1 MHFYHSHIYIILIQ
15 PYLLS
20 YFRSFV
26 PFFHFSII
34 SPVSFI
40 QSSKNASKHYFI
52 LSRIL
57 PQRKILFFSFH
68 LDTNLKLE
76 FILLFGE
83 FHKIISPNNIF
94 VLTQIQIF
102 IFLKKVS
109 CNARTS
115 FLLIYTFYVKDW
127 NPIDL
132 LRSRIENRDGERC
145 RAVTHDRAASGLTIN
160 PSPFCRLP
168 QFLFRS
174 TRRIHAQYI
183 SVEYASSFYFSS
195 YRHRY
200 KLSYKKILLL
210 YYIH

>member
-1 MHFYHSHIYIILIQ
+1 MARIFSASGKPKLNGRCTFTTRIYI
-15 PYLLS
+15 YYTYSALLTFT
-20 YFRSFV
+20 YFRSFL

-40 QSSKNASKHYFI
+40 QFFKNASKHYFI

-68 LDTNLKLE
+68 LDTNLKFE

-83 FHKIISPNNIF
+83 FRKIISPNNIF
-94 VLTQIQIF
+94 VLTQIQTF

-132 LRSRIENRDGERC
+132 FRSRIENRDGERC

-174 TRRIHAQYI
+174 TRRYI
-183 SVEYASSFYFSS
+183 YMRSTF
-195 YRHRY
+195 
-200 KLSYKKILLL
+200 L
-210 YYIH
+210 